1 MTTIIYGL
9 TGGVGRGNSTASKS
23 LEKRG
28 GSVVDSDELARQVVE
43 PGQPA
48 LDEIIDQF
56 GDGFIDSAGRLDR
69 AKMAQQVF
77 GDDTVREQ
85 LEAII
90 HPRVRVQW
98 QRNISEWRE
107 QQISAGVVVIP
118 LLFEVDAQDQF
129 DVVLCVACSASTQRE
144 RLRQRKWGE
153 EQISARIASQMD
165 VVEKMKLADHVLWNE
180 GNLDVLREQIN
191 SILP

>member
-9 TGGVGRGNSTASKS
+9 TGGVGMGKSTAAKI

-28 GSVVDSDELARQVVE
+28 VSVVDSDELARQVVE

-98 QRNISEWRE
+98 KRNISEWRE

-118 LLFEVDAQDQF
+118 LLFEVEAQDQF
-129 DVVLCVACSASTQRE
+129 DVVLCVACSTSTQRE
-144 RLRQRKWGE
+144 RLHQRKWGE

>member
-1 MTTIIYGL
+1 MGKSTAAKIL
-9 TGGVGRGNSTASKS
+9 VKGGV
-23 LEKRG
+23 
-28 GSVVDSDELARQVVE
+28 SVVDSDELARQVVE

-69 AKMAQQVF
+69 TKMAQQVF
-77 GDDTVREQ
+77 GNDTVREQ

-90 HPRVRVQW
+90 HPRVRMQW

-107 QQISAGVVVIP
+107 QQICAGVVIIP
-118 LLFEVDAQDQF
+118 LLFEVEAQDQF

-153 EQISARIASQMD
+153 GQISARIASQMD
-165 VVEKMKLADHVLWNE
+165 VVEKMDLADHVLWNE

>member
-9 TGGVGRGNSTASKS
+9 TGGVGMGKSTASKI

-28 GSVVDSDELARQVVE
+28 VSVVDSDELARQVVE